1 MTPRGIK
8 LICERADAEI
18 TTWHDVFNTTVED
31 VIKKVVYHKDWL
43 GGKFIEAYLE
53 FENDGKYYKVFIDI
67 KKQKLNQL
75 LK

>member
-8 LICERADAEI
+8 LICEHADGEI
-18 TTWHDVFNTTVED
+18 TTWHDAFNTTVED
-31 VIKKVVYHKDWL
+31 VIKKVVYHKDWIN
-43 GGKFIEAYLE
+43 GKFIEAYLE

>member
-8 LICERADAEI
+8 LICERADGEI
-18 TTWHDVFNTTVED
+18 TTWHDAFNTTVED
-31 VIKKVVYHKDWL
+31 VIRKVRYEKNWI